1 MIKMRKDGEW
11 IAVYNASIDANLI
24 VDFHHAV
31 LSSEE
36 VPPPEEGDI
45 VIDDWDWPGTG
56 MAKAR
61 RYVP

>member
-1 MIKMRKDGEW
+1 MVKMKKDGGW
-11 IAVYNASIDANLI
+11 IAVYNASILADMT
-24 VDFHHAV
+24 VDMHHAV

-36 VPPPEEGDI
+36 VPPPESGDI
-45 VIDDWDWPGTG
+45 VIDVWDWPGTG